1 MKTLIVAVGVM
12 ILSSCGSS
20 KDLVQRSDVA
30 ITTKDEKILYLKDS
44 QTGRQIYDT
53 WMSGIYGTETQ
64 VYLVSEPDFEKMS
77 KR

>member
-30 ITTKDEKILYLKDS
+30 ITTKDEKTLYLKDS

>member
-30 ITTKDEKILYLKDS
+30 ITTKDEKTLYLKDS
-44 QTGRQIYDT
+44 QAGRQIYDI